1 MDKQYL
7 DHLRHSAAHLLAAAV
22 MELWPDTKRTI
33 GPAIE
38 NGFYFDFEFSNPI
51 TEKDLSRIEQ
61 KMREILKSWS
71 GFERHELDAEAA
83 KAEFPGN
90 EFKHELIEQFSAEG
104 QTLSFYKSGD
114 YWDLC
119 RGGHVD
125 NPKEELKNFKLL
137 SIAGAYWRGDEKN
150 KMLTRIYGTAFPTKE
165 ELEQHLWQLEEA
177 KKRDHRK
184 LGRELDLFTLSDLV
198 GSGLPMFTPRGT
210 VLREELNKYSQEL
223 REERGFQKVWTPHI
237 TKNDLYKTS
246 GHWDKFGD
254 ELFLVKSQE
263 TTDQMVLKPMNCPHH
278 QQIYAS
284 KPRSYKDL
292 PLKYM
297 ETTTDY
303 RDEKAGELQGL
314 SRVRALTQDDSH
326 TFVTP
331 EQIEEVYQELID
343 ITEKFFSTLDMKY
356 RVRLSFRDPK
366 QPEKYLGD
374 DALWEKAQAILLKIA
389 KNNNLDY
396 FEAEGEAAFY
406 GPKMDFMVHDA
417 LGRQWQLATPQ
428 LDFNQPA
435 RFGLTYTDKDG
446 SEQTPIMIHYALM
459 GSLERF
465 LAVYI
470 EHTAGAFPAWV
481 APEQVRLIPISDQH
495 LDYANKVKAML
506 VSAKIR
512 HEIDASPERMQ
523 KKVKIAQ
530 DMKVP
535 YMLILGGKE
544 AESGTVSIRYRTG
557 EQVNGMKLE
566 EFVAK
571 LKENIDGRK
580 LNIEL

>member
-71 GFERHELDAEAA
+71 GFERHELDADAA
-83 KAEFPGN
+83 KAEFSGN